1 MSKRF
6 SRAPYKKLSDSLSA
20 NVKVTQVLDV
30 ESIKRKR
37 KIIRLYLTAMLLLS
51 LMLVVYIWQ
60 STKLVEIKM
69 RIENLNLT
77 VKNLEEANA
86 ELIAEITKKKAL
98 SKNEQEAKE
107 KLGMIEPTNDMRI
120 FIDMSDFYEQQN

>member
-1 MSKRF
+1 
-6 SRAPYKKLSDSLSA
+6 
-20 NVKVTQVLDV
+20 
-30 ESIKRKR
+30 
-37 KIIRLYLTAMLLLS
+37 MLLLS